1 MNDELALY
9 EWHASQWDKIL
20 SYKEQ
25 LPHAILL
32 AGPQGLGKI
41 RFANY
46 LAKYILCK
54 NTSSAKISNDHEVP
68 NLPSKVEAPCDDC
81 SSCRLI
87 KSATNPDLRLAES
100 SKAGQLLIESIAEIK
115 NFLQHSSHLGGAKVA
130 IIPQAEK
137 MNRSSSNALL
147 KILEEPPPR
156 KYIILTTGIVSN
168 LLPTIISRCVRLHF
182 VPPPVAVSKRWV
194 LDNVPGR
201 NQDLLTNDVLL
212 DINNRA
218 PLALADMLQ
227 SGKGEAISRFSAC
240 LRALKGGHKWTNIN
254 LADYKELE
262 LLEMVD
268 VLLWELDRII
278 KQRLSKQDDEAGK
291 DNSRLFNLRDIF
303 MKRRM
308 MLLAKINLNKDL
320 LLEECLILWQGVVH
334 N

>member
-1 MNDELALY
+1 MNDSSALY
-9 EWHASQWDKIL
+9 EWHTYQWDKIL

-32 AGPQGLGKI
+32 AGPQGLGKM

-54 NTSSAKISNDHEVP
+54 NTSSTKKPTEPKAPNPTSKI
-68 NLPSKVEAPCDDC
+68 EAPCNDC

-87 KSATNPDLRLAES
+87 KSATNPDVRLAES
-100 SKAGQLLIESIAEIK
+100 SKAGQVLIESISEIK

-156 KYIILTTGIVSN
+156 KYIILTTGIISS
-168 LLPTIISRCVRLHF
+168 LLPTIISRCICLHF
-182 VPPPVAVSKRWV
+182 VPPPVAASKRWV
-194 LDNVPGR
+194 SDNVPGH
-201 NQDLLTNDVLL
+201 NQDLLNNDVLL

-227 SGKGEAISRFSAC
+227 SGKGEAINRFSAC
-240 LRALKGGHKWTNIN
+240 LRALQGGHKWTNIN

-262 LLEMVD
+262 LLEMID

-278 KQRLSKQDDEAGK
+278 KERLSKQDDKADK

-320 LLEECLILWQGVVH
+320 LLEECLILWQSVVH